1 MEQNASYVWNVSKIV
16 QKRHYNI
23 KYKETLV
30 IYKIEKEQTN
40 YE

>member
-1 MEQNASYVWNVSKIV
+1 MEQNASYVWNVSKKKK
-16 QKRHYNI
+16 KRHYNI

>member
-16 QKRHYNI
+16 QKRNYNI
-23 KYKETLV
+23 KYKETLI
-30 IYKIEKEQTN
+30 IYRIEKEQTN